1 MSRKSVFWTTGIGLV
16 IVAGTLL
23 VLGIL
28 LRHEPAFYRRSA
40 VAPGMARKKH
50 SDDFLKQV
58 SALVSDMSDVR
69 EWSAQLTCE
78 QINSFFEED
87 FRKPGVEDD
96 ILPADI
102 NDPRVDI
109 ETDRLRLGF
118 RYGKGLWS
126 TIVTIDLR
134 VWVAKNEPNVV
145 GLELQG
151 MHAGA
156 LPINAQSLLEH
167 VSEAARRKNI
177 EVNWYRH
184 EGNPV
189 AILRFQNRRSRATVQ
204 LQQLELHPGKL
215 MIQGRSLDSIPPRGA
230 PGE

>member
-1 MSRKSVFWTTGIGLV
+1 MSRKSVCWTTGIGLLMVGGALV
-16 IVAGTLL
+16 I
-23 VLGIL
+23 LGIL

-40 VAPGMARKKH
+40 MAPGMARKKH
-50 SDDFLKQV
+50 SDDFLKQA

-69 EWSAQLTCE
+69 EWSAQFTCE
-78 QINSFFEED
+78 QINSFVEED

-102 NDPRVDI
+102 NDPRIDI
-109 ETDRLRLGF
+109 EADRLRIGF

-145 GLELQG
+145 GLEVQG
-151 MHAGA
+151 IYAGA

-177 EVNWYRH
+177 EVNWYRY
-184 EGNPV
+184 EGNAV

-215 MIQGRSLDSIPPRGA
+215 MIQGRSLDSTPARGGA
-230 PGE
+230 GE